1 MRTFRSIPSA
11 TALLCLASLLAAAP
25 ATAATGA
32 EIVSYVNAQRAANG
46 IPAGITERPDW
57 SQSCADHNR
66 YMDQNGGVTH
76 DEDASMPG
84 YTKNGA
90 WAGQNSV
97 LTDIGDWTPAQNPFE
112 TAPIHLAQLLGPDLV
127 EMGADQYDGYTCA
140 TTYPGYTRPAPA
152 AVTGYSYP
160 GNGTSGVA
168 AGEVAAEA
176 PFTPGELVGLPA
188 GTETGPYLMAFLDGP
203 AKIHSATV
211 SAASLTGP
219 DGAVAIESIGSDNSQ
234 IGPYLP
240 APMAFLIPRAPL
252 ADGTYHASVSFTYSE
267 QDDARRVLVHGWPAA
282 RRRPRFR
289 RRQRLRAL
297 RCTPRS
303 AAATGQPSFAFELT
317 GATGFEC
324 KLDRAAWKAC
334 TSPTTYKRVAAGR
347 HTFRVRATGATS
359 KAPTSFRFRI
369 A

>member
-1 MRTFRSIPSA
+1 MG
-11 TALLCLASLLAAAP
+11 SLLLAAP

-46 IPAGITERPDW
+46 IPVGITERPDW

-66 YMDQNGGVTH
+66 YMGQNGGVTH
-76 DEDASMPG
+76 DEDASAPG

-97 LTDIGDWTPAQNPFE
+97 LTDIGDWTPAQSPFE
-112 TAPIHLAQLLGPDLV
+112 AAPIHLAQLLGPDLV

-152 AVTGYSYP
+152 TVTGYSYP

-168 AGEVAAEA
+168 SGEVAAEA

-219 DGAVAIESIGSDNSQ
+219 NGAVAIESIGSDNSQ

-252 ADGTYHASVSFTYSE
+252 ADGTYHASVSFTYSNKTTPVAFSFTVG
-267 QDDARRVLVHGWPAA
+267 QQLAGDPAQTQTA
-282 RRRPRFR
+282 APE
-289 RRQRLRAL
+289 LSMH
-297 RCTPRS
+297 PKKRS
-303 AAATGQPSFAFELT
+303 GDRTPSFAFDLP
-317 GATGFEC
+317 GASGFEC

-334 TSPTTYKRVAAGR
+334 TSPTTYKRVAPGR
-347 HTFRVRATGATS
+347 HTFRVRATGATG
-359 KAPTSFRFRI
+359 KAPASFRFRI
-369 A
+369 S